1 MENSGRRLSALKP
14 KVGFFMM
21 VHPYEEGAEKAPEL
35 FRRALGNLIKI
46 GAEVVEAD
54 EVVEDEKSALRAA
67 KKFKKNGI
75 DLLCLV
81 EATWSSD
88 YLALDILE
96 EIEVPIITW
105 ALPGIRTGSLCG
117 TQQLDCVLT
126 ELRKTYKFVYGAVEE
141 ENVYQKVKKYARAV
155 SLKNHLRTTRLGL
168 IGYRIPGMTEVT
180 FDEYE
185 LKSLFGPR
193 IVHLGIDK
201 FKESLSK
208 ISHKEVE
215 PTWAKVKARVGK
227 VNTNEEEGLHSV
239 KAYLALKEF
248 VERKGLAGLAVE
260 CYPDLMG
267 EVCLAYSLL
276 AEEGI
281 VAACEGDVNSL
292 LAMLM
297 LYLLTGEP
305 IHNTDLLAV
314 HEEDSSAVFSH
325 CGSGGFS
332 LAEHTSDISLE
343 PVRLANKGVCVLFPG
358 RPGEV
363 TLVNLVGR
371 KGTYR
376 MCIVGG
382 EAVKTEMVFP
392 GNPVRVRLPVN
403 TEEFLKII
411 SREGFGHHW
420 MIGYGDLREELVEFC
435 GLTGL
440 RCVSI

>member
-1 MENSGRRLSALKP
+1 MKP

-21 VHPYEEGAEKAPEL
+21 VHPYEEGGEKAPEL
-35 FRRALGNLIKI
+35 FRKALANLIKI
-46 GAEVVEAD
+46 GVEVVEAD
-54 EVVEDEKSALRAA
+54 EVVRDGKSALRAA
-67 KKFKKNGI
+67 QKFKKNEVG
-75 DLLCLV
+75 LLCLV

-88 YLALDILE
+88 YLVLDILE
-96 EIEVPIITW
+96 EVDVPIITW
-105 ALPGIRTGSLCG
+105 ALPGINTGSLCG
-117 TQQLDCVLT
+117 TQQLDCVLK
-126 ELRKTYKFVYGAVEE
+126 ELRKTYKFVYGDVEE
-141 ENVYQKVKKYARAV
+141 ENVYQKIKRYARAV
-155 SLKNHLRTTRLGL
+155 SLRNHLRKARLGL
-168 IGYRIPGMTEVT
+168 VGYRIPGMTEVT

-201 FKESLSK
+201 FREWLSK
-208 ISHKEVE
+208 VSHKEAE
-215 PTWAKVKARVGK
+215 PIWAKVKARMGK
-227 VNTNEEEGLHSV
+227 VSVNEEDGLRSA

-248 VERKGLAGLAVE
+248 VQEKELAGLAVE

-297 LYLLTGEP
+297 LYLLTGKP

-314 HEEDSSAVFSH
+314 YEEDNSAVFSH
-325 CGSGGFS
+325 CGSGDFS
-332 LAEHTSDISLE
+332 LAEHSSDISLK

-358 RPGEV
+358 KPGKV
-363 TLVNLVGR
+363 TMVNLVGR

-376 MCIVGG
+376 MCVVGG
-382 EAVKTEMVFP
+382 EAVKTEMVFA

-403 TEEFLKII
+403 TQELLKII
-411 SREGFGHHW
+411 AREGFGHHW
-420 MIGYGDLREELVEFC
+420 MIGYGDVKEELAEFC
-435 GLTGL
+435 ALTGL
-440 RCVSI
+440 RCTSI